1 MSAGPTMERASGL
14 SPRALARIA
23 GVFEALEGFTSAFG
37 QVIVLGRLV
46 VSAGAAATAANIL
59 AHQRLFWLG
68 FVLSVMGVVFH
79 LAWAFLFFELFKIVN
94 RRISLLAVFVI
105 LVCCA
110 LQAVTALLYLSPF
123 LLLQGAGSFA
133 AFTTAQAQALALV
146 FIKLNGAAFN
156 LDLVFFGLW
165 CILTGYLIFRSSFL
179 PRILGVLL
187 AIDGLGWALY
197 VLPPLASHL
206 FPFIAVASAVAEIP
220 LQLWLI
226 ILGVNPQRWRE
237 QAAAFAVGA

>member
-1 MSAGPTMERASGL
+1 MAKL
-14 SPRALARIA
+14 SPRAVARIA

-46 VSAGAAATAANIL
+46 VSADAAATAANIL

-68 FVLSVMGVVFH
+68 FVFSVMGVAFH
-79 LAWAFLFFELFKIVN
+79 LAWAFLFYELFKIVN
-94 RRISLLAVFVI
+94 RRVSLLAVFVI

-110 LQAVTALLYLSPF
+110 IQALTALLYLAPL
-123 LLLQGAGSFA
+123 LLLQSGNSFGPLTA
-133 AFTTAQAQALALV
+133 AHVHALALV

-179 PRILGVLL
+179 PRILGVIL
-187 AIDGLGWALY
+187 AIDGFGWALY

-206 FPFIAVASAVAEIP
+206 FPFIAAASAVAEIP

-237 QAAAFAVGA
+237 QASAAAGA